1 MGKQIEMGRYNRVM
15 TQSSHVPSPAAALLQ
30 LARIKSGLSQGQ
42 LSKRAGVPATM
53 ISAYERDRRQPT
65 IPTLMRL
72 LKGAGFDLSIHLVP
86 SDPHDDVLTE
96 LDSRRDAKERQQRD
110 RQIEAWRNAV
120 PAEVA
125 SDLSR

>member
-1 MGKQIEMGRYNRVM
+1 MI
-15 TQSSHVPSPAAALLQ
+15 QSIHSPSPAAALLQ

-42 LSKRAGVPATM
+42 LSARAGVSATM
-53 ISAYERDRRQPT
+53 ISAYERDGRQPT

-72 LKGAGFDLSIHLVP
+72 LKAAGFDLSIHLIP

-96 LDSRRDAKERQQRD
+96 LDSRRGPKERQRRD

-120 PAEVA
+120 PVEVA
-125 SDLSR
+125 SELS